1 MEGERGVGGLVGVR
15 GLVGGEWEMARHAGM
30 SAQSSASYKR
40 AGCRRFGV

>member
-1 MEGERGVGGLVGVR
+1 
-15 GLVGGEWEMARHAGM
+15 VGGEWEMRRQSGM